1 MTAQQP
7 GAETDLRASTMAVF
21 ALGDHEWMLAMEAP
35 KPHHVVGRPTERR
48 TALTRTTGGRDDETL
63 MRGGVRLGGVNK
75 TYGEGAGAVHA
86 LRDVDLDIPAGALM
100 AILGPSGSGK
110 TTLLNVI
117 GGIESATSG
126 TIVVAGQDISG
137 RPPRDLGAF
146 RRAHVGFVFQFFN
159 LVPTLTAYE
168 NVQVVIE
175 LTGRGDRSRVM
186 DLLAVVGLSDR
197 ADHFPAQLSG
207 GEQQRVSIARAL
219 ATDPDLLLADEPAGA
234 LDVATGRRVLELLQQ
249 TSRAGRGV
257 IMVTHNEATAE
268 IADHVV
274 RMRDGAIVSTDR
286 NDAPADAA
294 TIQW

>member
-1 MTAQQP
+1 MLPLLLVNLLVIAAP
-7 GAETDLRASTMAVF
+7 AGLSVWYSFTDWSGIGEWNFVGLSNYVNLFKDDRVLAAYGFSFLFAIVATILTNVISLAI
-21 ALGDHEWMLAMEAP
+21 ALGLNAKIKARNFW
-35 KPHHVVGRPTERR
+35 
-48 TALTRTTGGRDDETL
+48 
-63 MRGGVRLGGVNK
+63 RGVYFVPYVL
-75 TYGEGAGAVHA
+75 
-86 LRDVDLDIPAGALM
+86 
-100 AILGPSGSGK
+100 AIL
-110 TTLLNVI
+110 VI
-117 GGIESATSG
+117 GY
-126 TIVVAGQDISG
+126 
-137 RPPRDLGAF
+137 
-146 RRAHVGFVFQFFN
+146 VFQFFN

-186 DLLAVVGLSDR
+186 DLLAVVGLPDR
-197 ADHFPAQLSG
+197 ADHFPVQLSG

-219 ATDPDLLLADEPAGA
+219 ATDPDLVLADEPAGA
-234 LDVATGRRVLELLQQ
+234 LDVATGHRVLELLQQ

-268 IADHVV
+268 IADHVA